1 MHSTYR
7 RSCSGGESIQL
18 CDERRQ
24 SKNKTVTNKNT
35 EPQNTP
41 LQVRSESSSQTPN
54 EAPVW
59 VSEVDPVPGEPPEEV
74 CNNSER
80 RKKTKKKKKGKSKA
94 ASHESELEVPSAKP
108 SPETE
113 LVGKEGEIKVLEERL
128 RWALGSP
135 PKPSVTP
142 GTAMADL
149 IERMEVLEQ
158 QIHQERELR
167 VLREH
172 ECEEGRRLRLE
183 QSLSEWQ
190 TRSEILGLHK
200 AEYAAILA
208 SKEAYYEQKLRLE
221 KEISSRALERQ
232 AVENEEKMAT
242 QVAKYEEKMA
252 EYKSQIAQAEERIA
266 QAEERM
272 VQNEERMTENENEL
286 ARQAA
291 DFDAEREVLRSDIQ
305 TSQAE
310 LEERTAANERLQEHI
325 REFKS
330 RVTARFS
337 FLHSSITP
345 RVIMLA
351 QSASAKVAMT
361 DGGKIEEAETFRQS
375 CALGD
380 LTADLLDLPLTDHQL
395 TRFLEVNFSNYTDP
409 PCLDIQVCACCGKP
423 KFANTSNP
431 LTAGTSFDE
440 FYRTGQGIRPLTR
453 CSHAVCSACLLDS
466 IETSLASG
474 WFSHLRGS
482 MWFRCPARAC
492 AEFLNIAHVAELG
505 NVLHRLGSHDVKG
518 LIARYVHLPL
528 DLKVSFPR
536 TRILVAYTSLACD

>member
-7 RSCSGGESIQL
+7 RSCSGGESIHL

-24 SKNKTVTNKNT
+24 PKNKTVPNRNT
-35 EPQNTP
+35 KPQSTP
-41 LQVRSESSSQTPN
+41 LQVRSESWSQTLN

-59 VSEVDPVPGEPPEEV
+59 VSEVGLLPGELPEEV
-74 CNNSER
+74 CGVLVENN
-80 RKKTKKKKKGKSKA
+80 KKGKKKKKGKAKA
-94 ASHESELEVPSAKP
+94 ASSGPELALELSTKP

-113 LVGKEGEIKVLEERL
+113 LVRKEGEIKVLEERL

-135 PKPSVTP
+135 PKPSATP

-158 QIHQERELR
+158 QILQERELR

-172 ECEEGRRLRLE
+172 ECEQGRRLRLE
-183 QSLSEWQ
+183 HSLSEWR
-190 TRSEILGLHK
+190 TRVEILGLQK

-232 AVENEEKMAT
+232 AVENEERMAT
-242 QVAKYEEKMA
+242 QAAEYEEKVA
-252 EYKSQIAQAEERIA
+252 EYKSLIV

-272 VQNEERMTENENEL
+272 TKNENEL
-286 ARQAA
+286 ARQVA
-291 DFDAEREVLRSDIQ
+291 DFDAEREALHSDIQ
-305 TSQAE
+305 AYQAD
-310 LEERTAANERLQEHI
+310 LEERTAANERLQENI
-325 REFKS
+325 RELRS
-330 RVTARFS
+330 RVTGRFS
-337 FLHSSITP
+337 SLHSSITP
-345 RVIMLA
+345 RAIMLA
-351 QSASAKVAMT
+351 RLAGAKVSVT
-361 DGGKIEEAETFRQS
+361 DSGKVEEAETFRQS

-395 TRFLEVNFSNYTDP
+395 TRFLEVNFSNSSDP
-409 PCLDIQVCACCGKP
+409 PCLDIQVCACCGRP
-423 KFANTSNP
+423 KFANVLNP
-431 LTAGTSFDE
+431 LTAGTSLDE

-453 CSHAVCSACLLDS
+453 CSHAVCSACLLES

-474 WFSHLRGS
+474 WFSHLRRS
-482 MWFRCPARAC
+482 MWFKCPARAC
-492 AEFLNIAHVAELG
+492 AEFLDIAHVAELG

-528 DLKVSFPR
+528 ELKLSFQE
-536 TRILVAYTSLACD
+536 LASW

>member
-1 MHSTYR
+1 M
-7 RSCSGGESIQL
+7 
-18 CDERRQ
+18 
-24 SKNKTVTNKNT
+24 
-35 EPQNTP
+35 
-41 LQVRSESSSQTPN
+41 PN
-54 EAPVW
+54 EAPRW
-59 VSEVDPVPGEPPEEV
+59 ISEIDPVPKEEPEEDWDMPA
-74 CNNSER
+74 
-80 RKKTKKKKKGKSKA
+80 KKSKKDKKKKKRAKA
-94 ASHESELEVPSAKP
+94 ESELEVPSAPEPALEPSTEP

-113 LVGKEGEIKVLEERL
+113 LDRKEGEIKILEERL

-135 PKPSVTP
+135 PKPLVAP
-142 GTAMADL
+142 DTAMTDL

-190 TRSEILGLHK
+190 TRVEILGMHK

-208 SKEAYYEQKLRLE
+208 SKEAYYERKLRLE
-221 KEISSRALERQ
+221 KRISSRALERQ

-242 QVAKYEEKMA
+242 QVAEYEEKIA
-252 EYKSQIAQAEERIA
+252 EYKSLIA

-272 VQNEERMTENENEL
+272 VDNEDRMAQNEEKMAENEERMVDNEVRMAQNEEKMAENEEKMAENEDEL
-286 ARQAA
+286 ARQAE
-291 DFDAEREVLRSDIQ
+291 DFNAER
-305 TSQAE
+305 
-310 LEERTAANERLQEHI
+310 EERTAANERLRENI

-330 RVTARFS
+330 QVTARFS

-345 RVIMLA
+345 RIIMLA
-351 QSASAKVAMT
+351 QLASKKVSIT
-361 DGGKIEEAETFRQS
+361 DGSKAEEAETFRQS

-380 LTADLLDLPLTDHQL
+380 LTADLLDMPLTDHQL
-395 TRFLEVNFSNYTDP
+395 TRFIEVNFSNYTDP

-423 KFANTSNP
+423 KFANVPNP
-431 LTAGTSFDE
+431 LTAGISLDE

-453 CSHAVCSACLLDS
+453 CSHVVCSACLLES

-474 WFSHLRGS
+474 WFSHLGGS

-492 AEFLNIAHVAELG
+492 AEFLDIAHVAALG
-505 NVLHRLGSHDVKG
+505 NVLHRLGSRDVKG

-528 DLKVSFPR
+528 DLKISFPR
-536 TRILVAYTSLACD
+536 TRVLVEYISKHLPCV